1 MLSKNINRIDMSVN
15 IILNKDKFL
24 NFLKTVEEKSELN
37 QIRENLRY
45 LRDSLNGFKNDRN
58 GFINIDENGDTVKI
72 SKKYIE
78 RELTQIENTQT
89 LDRTKYYIKRL
100 IKGISDYKTNKI
112 NDINLNRW
120 KEYENIITDS
130 LWILPKRDSYGM
142 HSAWYW
148 GNFIP
153 QIPHQLMHRY
163 TKKNELVVDPFAGSG
178 TTLLECQRLG
188 RNCIGVE
195 LNNDIAQKTKSILKN
210 SGNIIGNDLFDKTSR
225 DEIDENIKTI
235 IEVGDSAEIDFK
247 KLLNKYNF
255 KSAQLLILHPPYH
268 DIIKFS
274 DNPKDLSVQKS
285 TDDFLELFGKIIDNT
300 YSILDKGR
308 YLAVVIG
315 DKYSKGEWIPL
326 GYYTMNEVIKRKY
339 KLKSII
345 VKNFEDT
352 LAKRNQKELW
362 RYRALVGGFY
372 IFKHEYIFIFKK

>member
-1 MLSKNINRIDMSVN
+1 MSVN

-24 NFLKTVEEKSELN
+24 NFLKVLEEKSDLN
-37 QIRENLRY
+37 EIRADLRY
-45 LRDSLNGFKNDRN
+45 LKNSLNSFKNDKN

-72 SKKYIE
+72 SKIYIE
-78 RELTQIENTQT
+78 RELTQIEKTQT

-120 KEYENIITDS
+120 KEYDNIITDS

-153 QIPHQLMHRY
+153 QIPHQLMLRY

-210 SGNIIGNDLFDKTSR
+210 SDNIIGNDLFDKTSR
-225 DEIDENIKTI
+225 NEIDENIKTI
-235 IEVGDSAEIDFK
+235 IEVGDSAEIDYK

-274 DNPKDLSVQKS
+274 HNPKDLSAQKS
-285 TDDFLELFGKIIDNT
+285 TDEFLGLFGKIIDNT
-300 YSILDKGR
+300 YSILDNGR

-326 GYYTMNEVIKRKY
+326 GYYTMNEVLKRKY

-372 IFKHEYIFIFKK
+372 IFKHEYIFIFKKL